1 MIRNPATLSGLV
13 AAALLAGGAALL
25 PQVAADARADA
36 CLPTDIIDGSTAQDA
51 ARAMQAA
58 GYVSPHDLK
67 KGCDNFWY
75 AEATKDGAMV
85 NVVLPPGG
93 QPFTSNGT

>member
-1 MIRNPATLSGLV
+1 MIRNSATLASAL
-13 AAALLAGGAALL
+13 AAALLVGGVALA
-25 PQVAADARADA
+25 PQFIGEARADS

-51 ARAMQAA
+51 AQKMEAA
-58 GYVSPHDLK
+58 GYMQPHDFK

-75 AEATKDGAMV
+75 AQAMKDGAMV

>member
-1 MIRNPATLSGLV
+1 MIRNTSILASAL
-13 AAALLAGGAALL
+13 AAALLVGGAALA
-25 PQVAADARADA
+25 PHFIGEARADS

-51 ARAMQAA
+51 AQKMEAA
-58 GYVSPHDLK
+58 GFMQPHDFK

-75 AEATKDGAMV
+75 AQAMKDGATV

-93 QPFTSNGT
+93 QPFASNGT